1 MGELSKRIYFG
12 GPHAKRRWNNYK
24 NLARLHFR
32 GSVAA
37 LIRDALS
44 RTYSLD
50 PDTGEPLDIGVVAD
64 VPQKNAIFRTRK
76 SGSTGVAKR
85 KWKAILP
92 SWCIG

>member
-24 NLARLHFR
+24 ELARRHFN

-44 RTYSLD
+44 RTYNLD
-50 PDTGEPLDIGVVAD
+50 PDTGEVLGADIGIVAD
-64 VPQKNAIFRTRK
+64 APSKHQKSNPKTPRH
-76 SGSTGVAKR
+76 
-85 KWKAILP
+85 LD
-92 SWCIG
+92 